1 VKLRLLAFAAAK
13 AAAGELAE
21 LMAAA
26 DVVEGAFRRE
36 AEERWGAPRGGAKR
50 VYATLAELG
59 YAPEDRPI
67 LEAVLGA
74 ARGMGLVAAGGGA
87 AAPARGAGRCPVCG
101 AALGV
106 GGGLRHASEE
116 HADVVNAVA
125 RAAAATLGWEL
136 PLGWRARGTSGGGWW
151 GSPRGAERLKRLE
164 EAAREALRRRLG
176 GALARVATVRAKA
189 LAADVLRTLPR
200 KERNPLAAAT
210 AAKRVLS
217 SAETVEDGRGRRWR
231 LEEWDGRAARF
242 SLLEGGE

>member
-1 VKLRLLAFAAAK
+1 VELRLLAFAAAK
-13 AAAGELAE
+13 AVAGELAE

-59 YAPEDRPI
+59 YKPEDRPV
-67 LEAVLGA
+67 LEAVLEA
-74 ARGMGLVAAGGGA
+74 ARRMGLVAPGGG

-106 GGGLRHASEE
+106 GGGLRHASEA
-116 HADVVNAVA
+116 HADAVNAVA
-125 RAAAATLGWEL
+125 RTAAAALGWEL
-136 PLGWRARGTSGGGWW
+136 PPGWLARGASGGGWW
-151 GSPRGAERLKRLE
+151 GSSRSAERLGRLE
-164 EAAREALRRRLG
+164 EGAREALRRRLG
-176 GALARVATVRAKA
+176 AARSRVATVRAKA
-189 LAADVLRTLPR
+189 LAADVLRALPR
-200 KERNPLAAAT
+200 RERNPLAAAA

-217 SAETVEDGRGRRWR
+217 SAEEVEDGRGRRWR